1 MNRKL
6 TTAQIRAAA
15 RALHAR
21 GQLSGPRLR
30 EQLQRRFGARGAAD
44 RVYAIVRD
52 VLDRPPRPYRTRAD
66 ERGRSP
72 TLAAAPRLTAIAAD
86 APKDATPDMLAAE
99 RDAAVARAKLLEDR
113 YEADTARWMRE
124 VDALRTRLAS
134 EGRALPLIYGRD
146 PRDVVRDLEAALATA
161 KRRIAELEART
172 PGEGPGTR

>member
-6 TTAQIRAAA
+6 TNAQIRATA

-30 EQLQRRFGARGAAD
+30 ETLQRRFGARGSAD

-52 VLDRPPRPYRTRAD
+52 VLQRPPRPYRIRAD
-66 ERGRSP
+66 SNVPARALSLAPPP
-72 TLAAAPRLTAIAAD
+72 TGARMNAPRPD
-86 APKDATPDMLAAE
+86 APDTLVAE
-99 RDAAVARAKLLEDR
+99 RDAAVARAKLLEER

-124 VDALRTRLAS
+124 VDTLRTRLAS
-134 EGRALPLIYGRD
+134 EGRAPPLIYGRD

-161 KRRIAELEART
+161 RRRIAELET
-172 PGEGPGTR
+172 QGEEGVKPR